1 MTKKNCSILF
11 FLGIFICFVL
21 VLSFFIFDKIIP
33 YKIFFLFLFFGT
45 CLMLPSS
52 FQCIRIEE
60 NPTPTSWRILVSNIM
75 SVIFCFISFLICL
88 RLNV

>member
-33 YKIFFLFLFFGT
+33 YKIFFLFLK
-45 CLMLPSS
+45 
-52 FQCIRIEE
+52 
-60 NPTPTSWRILVSNIM
+60 NA
-75 SVIFCFISFLICL
+75 
-88 RLNV
+88 